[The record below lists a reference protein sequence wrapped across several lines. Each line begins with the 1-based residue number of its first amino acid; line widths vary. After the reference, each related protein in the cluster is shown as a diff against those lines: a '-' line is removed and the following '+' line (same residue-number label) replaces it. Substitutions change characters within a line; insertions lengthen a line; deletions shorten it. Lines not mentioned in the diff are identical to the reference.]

1 VLPERGQADG
11 GWSSRKATS
20 RKGSLIVGSDVVGD
34 RKSSVRRRKVRE
46 DAAVLDDL
54 EAVLRTRRDDPPDG
68 GSYSADL
75 LRDPERTQRKIM
87 EEAFEVCLELGRAT
101 EDRRPDR
108 IASEAA
114 DLVFHLLVGLVGA
127 DVPFS
132 AVLDELAARRR

>member
-1 VLPERGQADG
+1 
-11 GWSSRKATS
+11 
-20 RKGSLIVGSDVVGD
+20 
-34 RKSSVRRRKVRE
+34 
-46 DAAVLDDL
+46 VLDDL
-54 EAVLRTRRDDPPDG
+54 EAVLRTRRDDPPVA

-87 EEAFEVCLELGRAT
+87 EEAFEVCLELGRP
-101 EDRRPDR
+101 ERHPDR

-114 DLVFHLLVGLVGA
+114 DLVFHLLVGLVEA